1 MYNDHDEFEVN
12 DYDEDIRR
20 REALIEEAKSIE
32 ISSDWNT
39 VFREI
44 SDLKRKWKRIPYWD
58 SAYEETL
65 MEEFDGY
72 YGCVLCKTKRRLSKQ
87 SGH

>member
-20 REALIEEAKSIE
+20 REALIEEAKNIE

-44 SDLKRKWKRIPYWD
+44 SDLKRK
-58 SAYEETL
+58 
-65 MEEFDGY
+65 
-72 YGCVLCKTKRRLSKQ
+72 
-87 SGH
+87 